1 MFKPNQNY
9 LEREVLEGSPL
20 QHILLLYTK
29 AINSLRIARNLIKE
43 EIKTPEE
50 VKIKAENLTRAVDIL
65 AYLQACLDLEKG
77 GEIAKNLKEIYE
89 ILIRELIS
97 ANFKNE
103 LKPIEDAIEILE
115 KLRSAFAE
123 IKVNG
128 TQGLPK
134 KTYQERPQA
143 TF

>member
-1 MFKPNQNY
+1 MLSPSKNY

-97 ANFKNE
+97 ANIKND

-123 IKVNG
+123 IKANG

>member
-43 EIKTPEE
+43 GIKGPEE

>member
-1 MFKPNQNY
+1 MLKPNQNY

-20 QHILLLYTK
+20 QHILLLYAK
-29 AINSLRIARNLIKE
+29 AINSLKIARNLIKE
-43 EIKTPEE
+43 GIKGPDD
-50 VKIKAENLTRAVDIL
+50 VKTKAENLTRAVDIL
-65 AYLQACLDLEKG
+65 AYLQACLDFEKG

-89 ILIRELIS
+89 ILIRGLIS
-97 ANFKNE
+97 ANIKNE

-115 KLRSAFAE
+115 KLKSAFAE

-128 TQGLPK
+128 TQAFPK

>member
-1 MFKPNQNY
+1 MLKPNQNY

-29 AINSLRIARNLIKE
+29 AINSLKIARNLIKE
-43 EIKTPEE
+43 GIKEPEE

-97 ANFKNE
+97 ANFKND

-115 KLRSAFAE
+115 KLRNAFAE

-128 TQGLPK
+128 ALVSLK